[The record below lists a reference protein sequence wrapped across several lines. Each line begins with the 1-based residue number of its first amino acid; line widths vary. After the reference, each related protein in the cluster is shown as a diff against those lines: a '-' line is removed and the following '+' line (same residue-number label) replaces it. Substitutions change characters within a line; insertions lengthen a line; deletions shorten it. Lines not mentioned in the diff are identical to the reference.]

1 LSFVT
6 SGNDGAL
13 PSTSAQRPLQAGGQR
28 FVVATETEQSR
39 QPIQIRRNAHAAMTE
54 HCPPPT
60 PKANYNLN
68 DNASWLPPKPNNPAD
83 QFKSGA
89 TRMRQ

>member
-13 PSTSAQRPLQAGGQR
+13 PSTNTKRSLQAGGQR

-39 QPIQIRRNAHAAMTE
+39 RPIQIRRNAHAAMTE
-54 HCPPPT
+54 HCPPPA
-60 PKANYNLN
+60 PKALYNLN
-68 DNASWLPPKPNNPAD
+68 DNASWLPPIPNNPAD
-83 QFKSGA
+83 EFKSGA
-89 TRMRQ
+89 THMRQ